1 MSNANL
7 DPESV
12 VDDPSD
18 STTAQPPTGGPE
30 EWGAWMAEQAKQKD
44 APPWVA
50 WLAEQ
55 AALQRQG
62 LGKGKRKPPPLK
74 EMGLVRITVDV
85 PAEQHRRLRRA
96 AVDSGTSIRGYV
108 LDLLTREGIANE

>member
-1 MSNANL
+1 
-7 DPESV
+7 
-12 VDDPSD
+12 
-18 STTAQPPTGGPE
+18 
-30 EWGAWMAEQAKQKD
+30 MAEQAKQKD

-55 AALQRQG
+55 AALQRQSQV
-62 LGKGKRKPPPLK
+62 KGKRKPPPLK

-96 AVDSGTSIRGYV
+96 AVDRGTSIRGYV